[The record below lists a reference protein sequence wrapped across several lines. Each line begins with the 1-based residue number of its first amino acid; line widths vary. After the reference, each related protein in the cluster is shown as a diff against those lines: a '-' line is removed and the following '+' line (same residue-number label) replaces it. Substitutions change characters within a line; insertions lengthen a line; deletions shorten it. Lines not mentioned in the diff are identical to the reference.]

1 MNISALLDGFASIA
15 VPSALLALFVGV
27 LVGSIVGVLP
37 GIGPIGAMAILMP
50 FSFTLEPTV
59 GILMLSGIY
68 FGAMYGGS
76 TTSILMRV
84 PGEASSVVTSIDGY
98 EMTKRGRAGAALAV
112 AAMGSF
118 VAGTLA
124 VLALMLVAPS
134 LSEFAIGFAAPEYLA
149 LAIFALFVLSRLS
162 GGSLWP
168 AMAAAGLGL
177 ILATIGLDP
186 GSGNTRFTFD
196 VLQLSQGVD
205 ITALAVG
212 LYGLAEIFLMVE
224 RKGTIPPLA
233 RVRMRELYPTRAE
246 LRRAVPAMFRGGLIG
261 FLLGLTPGPS
271 GVLSTYASYW
281 VERRVSKH
289 KDEFGKGA
297 IEGVAGPEAANNGAS
312 GGAMVPLLVLGIP
325 FAAPTALLLGG
336 FTVHNIIPGP
346 LLIQQQPT
354 LFWGLIAGMYV
365 ANVLLLVL
373 NLPLV
378 GMFVQLLRV
387 PRDILVGFIV
397 LIAVLGTFATRNSM
411 FDVVV
416 LIVMGILGYLMVKA
430 NLPRATLILAFI
442 IGPLLESSLVQTL
455 NLAQGDAGYLF
466 TRPIAATLVGLTI
479 LALVAPPIVN
489 AVRRSRPVAPA
500 LVGEPSVAG
509 SDAVDV
515 RAAQTDQVETTS
527 AAEQHSD
534 APPPSMPRV

>member
-1 MNISALLDGFASIA
+1 MNFGALLDGFQFIA

-27 LVGSIVGVLP
+27 FVGSVVGVLP

-50 FSFTLEPTV
+50 FSFALDPVV
-59 GILMLSGIY
+59 GILMLAGIY

-112 AAMGSF
+112 SAMGSF

-124 VLALMLVAPS
+124 VLALMLVAPA
-134 LSEFAIGFAAPEYLA
+134 LSDFALGFAAPEFFA
-149 LAIFALFVLSRLS
+149 LAVFALFVLSRLS

-177 ILATIGLDP
+177 LLATIGLNT

-196 VLQLSQGVD
+196 TIYLTQGVD

-212 LYGLAEIFLMVE
+212 LYGLAEIFLMIE
-224 RKGTIPPLA
+224 RKGTLPPLA

-246 LRRAVPAMFRGGLIG
+246 LRRAVPAMFRGGTIG
-261 FLLGLTPGPS
+261 FFLGLTPGPS

-281 VERRVSKH
+281 VERRVSKKH
-289 KDEFGKGA
+289 KEEFGKGA
-297 IEGVAGPEAANNGAS
+297 IEGVAGPESANNGAS
-312 GGAMVPLLVLGIP
+312 GGAMIPLLVLGIP

-336 FTVHNIIPGP
+336 FTVHNIVPGP

-387 PRDILVGFIV
+387 PRDILVALIV
-397 LIAVLGTFATRNSM
+397 LIAVLGTLATRNSM

-416 LIVMGILGYLMVKA
+416 LVVMGLLGYLMVKA
-430 NLPRATLILAFI
+430 SLPRATLILAFI
-442 IGPLLESSLVQTL
+442 IGPILESSMTQTL
-455 NLAQGDAGYLF
+455 ILAQGDWTYLF
-466 TRPIAATLVGLTI
+466 SRPIATTLVSLTL
-479 LALVAPPIVN
+479 LALFVPPVFSAIRH
-489 AVRRSRPVAPA
+489 RRRATSSAQPPGAE
-500 LVGEPSVAG
+500 EPSETVPAETG
-509 SDAVDV
+509 S
-515 RAAQTDQVETTS
+515 
-527 AAEQHSD
+527 
-534 APPPSMPRV
+534 PPSADRHV

>member
-1 MNISALLDGFASIA
+1 MNVGGLVDGFQFIASPA
-15 VPSALLALFVGV
+15 ALLALFIGV
-27 LVGSIVGVLP
+27 FVGSIVGVLP

-50 FSFTLEPTV
+50 FSFSLEPAV
-59 GILMLSGIY
+59 GILMLAGIY

-84 PGEASSVVTSIDGY
+84 PGEASSVITSIDGF
-98 EMTKRGRAGAALAV
+98 EMTKRGRGGAALAV
-112 AAMGSF
+112 SAMGSF

-124 VLALMLVAPS
+124 VLALMLVAPA

-149 LAIFALFVLSRLS
+149 LAVFALFVLSRLS

-177 ILATIGLDP
+177 LLATIGLDTR
-186 GSGNTRFTFD
+186 SGNTRFTFD
-196 VLQLSQGVD
+196 TTQLIQGID

-212 LYGLAEIFLMVE
+212 LYGLAEIFLMIE
-224 RKGTIPPLA
+224 RKGKVPPLT

-246 LRRAVPAMFRGGLIG
+246 LGRAVPAMFRGGSIG
-261 FLLGLTPGPS
+261 FFLGLTPGPS

-281 VERRVSKH
+281 MERRISKH

-297 IEGVAGPEAANNGAS
+297 IEGVAGPESANNGAS

-354 LFWGLIAGMYV
+354 LFWALVAGMYV

-378 GMFVQLLRV
+378 GMFVQLLRI
-387 PRDILVGFIV
+387 PRDILVSFIV

-416 LIVMGILGYLMVKA
+416 LVAMGLLGYLMVKA
-430 NLPRATLILAFI
+430 SLPRATLILAFI

-455 NLAQGDAGYLF
+455 NLAQGDPGYIF
-466 TRPIAATLVGLTI
+466 TRPIAATLLGLTA
-479 LALVAPPIVN
+479 LALLAPPMFVAIK
-489 AVRRSRPVAPA
+489 RRRASSQEPEVLEDPVARVEQEAESSPT
-500 LVGEPSVAG
+500 
-509 SDAVDV
+509 SD
-515 RAAQTDQVETTS
+515 E
-527 AAEQHSD
+527 
-534 APPPSMPRV
+534 RV

>member
-1 MNISALLDGFASIA
+1 VNVGALLDGFQFIA
-15 VPSALLALFVGV
+15 VPSALLALLVGVFVGSV
-27 LVGSIVGVLP
+27 VGVLP

-50 FSFTLEPTV
+50 FSFALDPVV
-59 GILMLSGIY
+59 GILMLAGIY

-84 PGEASSVVTSIDGY
+84 PGEASSVITAIDGY
-98 EMTKRGRAGAALAV
+98 EMTRRGRAGAALAV
-112 AAMGSF
+112 SAMGSF

-124 VLALMLVAPS
+124 VLALMLVAPA

-149 LAIFALFVLSRLS
+149 LAVFALFVLSRLS

-177 ILATIGLDP
+177 VLATIGLNT
-186 GSGNTRFTFD
+186 GTGNTRFTFETTY
-196 VLQLSQGVD
+196 LTQGID

-212 LYGLAEIFLMVE
+212 LYGLAEIFLMIE
-224 RKGTIPPLA
+224 RKGEIPPLA

-246 LRRAVPAMFRGGLIG
+246 LRRAVPAMFRGGAIG
-261 FLLGLTPGPS
+261 FFLGLTPGPS

-281 VERRVSKH
+281 VERRISKH

-297 IEGVAGPEAANNGAS
+297 VEGVAGPESANNGAS
-312 GGAMVPLLVLGIP
+312 GGAMIPLLVLGIP

-354 LFWGLIAGMYV
+354 LFWGLVAGMYV

-387 PRDILVGFIV
+387 PRDILVSFIV
-397 LIAVLGTFATRNSM
+397 LIAVLGTLATRNSM

-416 LIVMGILGYLMVKA
+416 LLVMGLLGYLMVKA
-430 NLPRATLILAFI
+430 SLPRATLILAFI
-442 IGPLLESSLVQTL
+442 VGPLLESSLTQTMI
-455 NLAQGDAGYLF
+455 LAQGDPTYLF
-466 TRPIAATLVGLTI
+466 SRPIAATLIGLTV
-479 LALVAPPIVN
+479 LALVAPPIAV
-489 AVRRSRPVAPA
+489 AVRRRRSPSMPEQPPPDEPA
-500 LVGEPSVAG
+500 
-509 SDAVDV
+509 
-515 RAAQTDQVETTS
+515 QETRRT
-527 AAEQHSD
+527 AD
-534 APPPSMPRV
+534 APPHTGAHG